1 MVSALESLREEVGA
15 LRLTGR
21 ISDQFVDWHG
31 RLAACADAISGDV
44 PSCASLCAELMAMD
58 FEMPPEFAAG
68 VPEELSDHPAI
79 MAAASKT
86 FFRSRCD
93 QADEILNALTIELR
107 RAGM

>member
-1 MVSALESLREEVGA
+1 
-15 LRLTGR
+15 
-21 ISDQFVDWHG
+21 
-31 RLAACADAISGDV
+31 
-44 PSCASLCAELMAMD
+44 MD